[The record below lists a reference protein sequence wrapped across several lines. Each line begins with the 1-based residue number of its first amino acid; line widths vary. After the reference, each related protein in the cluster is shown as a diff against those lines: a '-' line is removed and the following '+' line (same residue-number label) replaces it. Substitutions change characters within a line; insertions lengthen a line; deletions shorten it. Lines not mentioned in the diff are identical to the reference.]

1 MIKFN
6 KMHGNG
12 NDFVVINSLIN
23 DFILTKGKISKL
35 ADRNN
40 GIGFDQLILIEAP
53 TNKEDDFF
61 IRFFNSDGTTAKMC
75 LNGIRCAA
83 SFIWSE
89 KLSPHKKI
97 QLQTSTRTIWCSQ
110 KGGLVEAIIKMPNH
124 IEDRGLDKNINKH
137 LSAATYSLVDCGNKH
152 LCIELG
158 SINDYKLEELYKKLQ
173 PEITTKKIN
182 LSIYKKN
189 GGDIYIRTYE
199 NGAGETLSCGSAS
212 ASVASIELHKK
223 SKTTIISSGGKLQF
237 LPYKDKLKMIG
248 PAKNVFKGVIEE

>member
-12 NDFVVINSLIN
+12 NDFIVINSLIK
-23 DFILTKGKISKL
+23 DFVLTKGKISNL
-35 ADRNN
+35 ANRNK

-53 TNKEDDFF
+53 TNKEADFF

-83 SFIWSE
+83 SLIWSE

-97 QLQTSTRTIWCSQ
+97 HLQTSTRTILCSQ
-110 KGGLVEAIIKMPNH
+110 KGSLVEAIIQMPSL
-124 IEDRGLDKNINKH
+124 IEDQDLYKNINKH
-137 LSAATYSLVDCGNKH
+137 LNAATYSLVDCGNKH

-158 SINDYKLEELYKKLQ
+158 SIDTYKLEELYKKLQ

-182 LSIYKKN
+182 LSIYKKAE
-189 GGDIYIRTYE
+189 GEIHIRTYE

-212 ASVASIELHKK
+212 ASVAFIELYKK
-223 SKTTIISSGGKLQF
+223 NKATILSAGGKLQF
-237 LPYKDKLKMIG
+237 SQYKDKLKMIG